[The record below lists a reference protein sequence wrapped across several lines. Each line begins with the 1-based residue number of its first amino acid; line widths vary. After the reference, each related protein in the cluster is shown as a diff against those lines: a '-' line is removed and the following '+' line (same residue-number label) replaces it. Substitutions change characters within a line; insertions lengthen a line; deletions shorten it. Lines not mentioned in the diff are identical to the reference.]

1 VRGRLKR
8 RKGGMSEFAAG
19 SLAVAAVAVAVFFAF
34 SQANPFASPFELKA
48 VFKSAQNLKAGAPV
62 RVAGVEV
69 GKITKLEVM
78 EGGAARVTMEISDAG
93 LPIHED
99 ARAQVIPRLFLEGNF
114 VVDIKPGSPGAPAL
128 GDGDTIPINQTAH
141 SVSFEEILK
150 TLDKDSRASLQ
161 TLLREFSVGLDGGG
175 AEGFNRSIRFWEE
188 AYRQSA
194 LAQEALLGTEPGDL
208 LRVVRGQQRT
218 LEALSR
224 DPEALKDLITNL
236 NRTTRAFASESDA
249 LEASI
254 PALRDV
260 LRVGSPALASL
271 NSALPS
277 LRRFARAALPGVRTS
292 DETLAAAQPFI
303 VQLRRLVSDDEL
315 PAVARDLR
323 RTVPSLVRLNKAS
336 VELLGQSRALSSC
349 TSNVLIPFATAPI
362 PDPDF
367 PEASGQPFF
376 KEAQRAFTALAGE
389 SRTGDANGQWFRLN
403 AGSGPTTFVQ
413 PGGQNSETLFSS
425 AAFPQLGTRP
435 AKPASRP
442 KFRPDVP
449 CETQEPPDLNAPLA
463 PGDATVQPTATSAGA
478 APSKALL
485 DRELKR
491 LTEFVRRD
499 RLGLPAVDPLQQP
512 SLAAER
518 RRARE
523 LGLSPGEPGYPGA
536 RP

>member
-1 VRGRLKR
+1 MGRLR
-8 RKGGMSEFAAG
+8 RRNGGMSEFAAG
-19 SLAVAAVAVAVFFAF
+19 ALAVAVVLVAVFFAF
-34 SQANPFASPFELKA
+34 SKANPFASPFELKA
-48 VFKSAQNLKAGAPV
+48 VFKSAQNLKANAPV
-62 RVAGVEV
+62 RIAGVEV
-69 GKITKLEVM
+69 GKITKIEPID
-78 EGGAARVTMEISDAG
+78 GGAARVSMEIADAG
-93 LPIHED
+93 LPIHQD

-114 VVDIKPGSPGAPAL
+114 LIDVKPGSPQAPVL

-161 TLLREFSVGLDGGG
+161 TLLREFSIGLDGGG
-175 AEGFNRSIRFWEE
+175 AEGFNRSIPFWEE
-188 AYRQSA
+188 AYRSSA
-194 LAQEALLGTEPGDL
+194 LTQEALLGTEPGDL
-208 LRVVRGQQRT
+208 LRLVRGQQRT

-271 NSALPS
+271 NSALPA
-277 LRRFARAALPGVRTS
+277 LRRFAVDALPGVRSS
-292 DETLAAAQPFI
+292 DATLAAAQPFI
-303 VQLRRLVSDDEL
+303 EQLRGLVSADEL
-315 PAVARDLR
+315 PAVARELR
-323 RTVPSLVRLNKAS
+323 RTTPALVRLNKSS
-336 VELLGQSRALSSC
+336 VELLAQSRALSSC
-349 TSNVLIPFATAPI
+349 TSGVLVPFATAPI

-367 PEASGQPFF
+367 PENSGQPFF

-403 AGSGPTTFVQ
+403 GGSGPTTAVQ

-425 AAFPQLGTRP
+425 SAFPQLGTRP

-463 PGDATVQPTATSAGA
+463 EGDATVQPTPRSASA
-478 APSKALL
+478 APSQALL
-485 DRELKR
+485 DGELRR
-491 LTEFVRRD
+491 LTEFVGRD
-499 RLGLPAVDPLQQP
+499 RRGLPAVDPLQQP
-512 SLAAER
+512 SLRAER
-518 RRARE
+518 RRARD
-523 LGLSPGEPGYPGA
+523 LGLRPGDDGFPEAG
-536 RP
+536 R